1 MVSKALKLL
10 LVSLT
15 IVQTNGCFNK
25 VLKDEFDTLDRDKN
39 GFITEDESCYQ
50 VQSNYFGPDSGKICD
65 KIWKAMDLNEDGKAS
80 CQETLVGALV
90 LDETMH
96 GEFGHQLRSIFA
108 DKPENCQEIT
118 KNEMHSLVM
127 VDINEG
133 NEVNVEDVYRRID
146 ADHDGIFTC
155 NGTLKTQV
163 TYLDSKMIFVFVE
176 VLVNLFMMMQGDPD
190 VEDGVLEDFDTI

>member
-1 MVSKALKLL
+1 
-10 LVSLT
+10 
-15 IVQTNGCFNK
+15 
-25 VLKDEFDTLDRDKN
+25 
-39 GFITEDESCYQ
+39 
-50 VQSNYFGPDSGKICD
+50 
-65 KIWKAMDLNEDGKAS
+65 MDLNEDGKAS

-90 LDETMH
+90 LDETMR

-155 NGTLKTQV
+155 N
-163 TYLDSKMIFVFVE
+163 E